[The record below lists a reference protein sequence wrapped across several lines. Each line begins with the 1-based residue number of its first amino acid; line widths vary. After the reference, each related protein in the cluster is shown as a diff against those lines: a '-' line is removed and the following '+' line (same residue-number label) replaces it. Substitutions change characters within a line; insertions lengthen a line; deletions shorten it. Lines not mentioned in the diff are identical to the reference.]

1 MPLDKITADSVLL
14 VEGKDEIEICT
25 LLLNAI
31 KPGWK
36 AWLDIQPMGGKAG
49 LVLGARAI
57 AVVSGF
63 DRLKKLAVIVD
74 ADDDPL
80 ETTTVWA
87 SEKNDFDDKHLPKEF
102 HYLVLPASEQKGAL
116 EAVFL
121 QSIPLDN
128 ASFQCV
134 KNFMG
139 CISDHTLHTTQAQ
152 KDKLALMTYT
162 NTHTRTPSGSV
173 GFAMTKDAK
182 DLFDFKN
189 PAFKPLVD
197 FLESL
202 F

>member
-25 LLLNAI
+25 LLLDAI
-31 KPGWK
+31 KPGWT
-36 AWLDIQPMGGKAG
+36 AWLDIQSTGGKPG
-49 LVLGARAI
+49 LMPRARAI
-57 AVVSGF
+57 SVVSSF
-63 DRLKKLAVIVD
+63 DRLKKLAIIVD
-74 ADDDPL
+74 ADDDPV
-80 ETTTVWA
+80 ETNALWA
-87 SEKNDFDDKHLPKEF
+87 SEKNDFDDKHSPKEF
-102 HYLVLPASEQKGAL
+102 HYLVLPGLTQTGAL

-128 ASFQCV
+128 ASLLCV
-134 KNFMG
+134 KKFMD
-139 CISDHTLHTTQAQ
+139 CISGHTLHTTQAQ

-182 DLFDFKN
+182 NLFDFKN